1 MNWIV
6 KTATS
11 QNFALSATRPP
22 HLSCHSADV
31 AASARCRNAHSIVAA
46 TRSAFS
52 TSSLLSTGAL
62 PGTLA
67 VWAFASFALL
77 LAGPEHYPRL
87 HPLLDVQNI
96 VLTGVLSLF
105 FWDVG
110 NRLGQSFQQ
119 WIAWVFCIT
128 CLLESLHLAASAEGL
143 DPLFA
148 PDVYGTWLP
157 SATWLASATVLA
169 GGVAAALLLLRRN
182 SGLQN
187 YAFVLALVAISLLLL
202 AFLTVVP
209 DPGEPGWLEG
219 SFPCL
224 AFAPILWAAI
234 GVVGWQWR
242 EASRTLPTFVVMSV
256 LLLLANIAMLFSRVP
271 DDIPALLAHLGKSA
285 GFWVMLISKMHLAS
299 GDMLERQRA
308 EKKFR
313 GLLESA
319 PDRIVV
325 VNAAGRILL
334 ANDQA
339 ERMFGY
345 RREDLIDR
353 EIEVLMPERFRLAH
367 YIHVSQFCAAP
378 RPRPMGRGLELQGL
392 RRDGTEFPLEISL
405 SPVET
410 PEGLLVS
417 AAIRDL
423 TREKSIQSEIRMLN
437 HSLEQRAEDLMAAN
451 KELEAFT
458 YTAAHDLRAPLRHLD
473 GYATFLKE
481 LCYERLDD
489 EARHFLDRIIYSA
502 RHMATLLDELLNFSR
517 LGRVE
522 MQRRDVS
529 LPQLIARIREELQQ
543 DANGVRVQWEVA
555 ELPLVEGDQALL
567 HQALFNLLSN
577 AVKYSSKKSQPVI
590 AVGGEQDLATG
601 MFTLFVRDNGAGFDM
616 QYAGKLFQVFQRL
629 HRSRDFDGTGIGLAI
644 VRRIVERHGGRVW
657 AEGTLGEG
665 ATFYCSLPLWRQENG
680 YARVHSA
687 GR

>member
-1 MNWIV
+1 M
-6 KTATS
+6 
-11 QNFALSATRPP
+11 
-22 HLSCHSADV
+22 
-31 AASARCRNAHSIVAA
+31 
-46 TRSAFS
+46 
-52 TSSLLSTGAL
+52 

-77 LAGPEHYPRL
+77 LADPEHYAHL

-110 NRLGQSFQQ
+110 NRLGQAFQQ

-128 CLLESLHLAASAEGL
+128 CLLESLHLAASVEGL
-143 DPLFA
+143 DPLLMSVV
-148 PDVYGTWLP
+148 DGTRPP
-157 SATWLASATVLA
+157 SATWLASATVLPS
-169 GGVAAALLLLRRN
+169 GVAAALLLFRRN
-182 SGLQN
+182 SRLQN
-187 YAFVLALVAISLLLL
+187 YAFVLALIAISLLML
-202 AFLTVVP
+202 AFLSVVP
-209 DPGEPGWLEG
+209 GPGKPSWLAVSLPG
-219 SFPCL
+219 L

-234 GVVGWQWR
+234 GVVAWQWR
-242 EASRTLPTFVVMSV
+242 KASHTLPTFVVMSV

-271 DDIPALLAHLGKSA
+271 DDTPSLLAHLGKAA
-285 GFWVMLISKMHLAS
+285 GFWVMLISKMHRAS

-319 PDRIVV
+319 PDSVVV

-334 ANDQA
+334 VNDQA
-339 ERMFGY
+339 EHMFGY
-345 RREDLIDR
+345 LRDELIDR
-353 EIEVLMPERFRLAH
+353 EVEVLMPQRFWSRH
-367 YIHVSQFCAAP
+367 HSHVLQFFAAP
-378 RPRPMGRGLELQGL
+378 VARPMGRGLELQGV

-405 SPVET
+405 SPLET
-410 PEGLLVS
+410 AEGLLVS

-423 TREKSIQSEIRMLN
+423 TREKEVQNQIRMLN

-489 EARHFLDRIIYSA
+489 EARHFLDRISYSA

-529 LPQLIARIREELQQ
+529 LSQLIARIREELQQ
-543 DANGVRVQWEVA
+543 DANGVRVQWDIA

-577 AVKYSSKKSQPVI
+577 AVKYSSKKTQPVI
-590 AVGGEQDLATG
+590 AVGGEQDSARG
-601 MFTLFVRDNGAGFDM
+601 MLTLFVRDNGAGFDM

-657 AEGTLGEG
+657 AQGSLGEG

-680 YARVHSA
+680 CARVHSA